1 MGNIIFFKMTST
13 KKDGGGA
20 SFVLKNLACA
30 GGAAV
35 ITVTFIHPIE
45 VVKTRL

>member
-1 MGNIIFFKMTST
+1 MTSHNN
-13 KKDGGGA
+13 KNSGGA
-20 SFVLKNLACA
+20 AFILKNLACA

-35 ITVTFIHPIE
+35 ITVTFIHPVE